1 MDRRFLLKKVLVL
14 GMILL
19 PPGFLSGET
28 INDCAQLRGD
38 QKNYCIA
45 VAQLD
50 VVYCERIINWSLRQ
64 ECHLTIVRR
73 SRVLRSR

>member
-1 MDRRFLLKKVLVL
+1 LIL
-14 GMILL
+14 GVILFF
-19 PPGFLSGET
+19 PGFLSGET

-64 ECHLTIVRR
+64 ECHLRVVRQ
-73 SRVLRSR
+73 SRERR